1 MNSFDFFF
9 FFANLRYD
17 YVCGVFIQSLYE
29 DVYIY
34 MLL

>member
-1 MNSFDFFF
+1 MNSFDFFS
-9 FFANLRYD
+9 ANLRYE
-17 YVCGVFIQSLYE
+17 YVCGVFIQTLYE